1 MICVRRHKQVNKT
14 GNSCANSWWFTNPYR
29 KALPSQRYENKLSV
43 VKLTLSIASGSAG
56 LLHISSLQR
65 QLDVSGDRNCSCR
78 RTMRSCPINIS
89 GKAERTESSL
99 CSGVQMVLCLRESCC
114 AQHHSPSFSPHFLFA
129 PFLTL
134 NRHAQHAAVRAL
146 GASHYVLYGQWV
158 SQWEEQ

>member
-1 MICVRRHKQVNKT
+1 MSDVINKWIRQVIHVQTHAYSRTLTIKRCHRNTMKT
-14 GNSCANSWWFTNPYR
+14 NSLLWNSHSVLRLVALVYFTF
-29 KALPSQRYENKLSV
+29 LPFRSNRMCQV
-43 VKLTLSIASGSAG
+43 
-56 LLHISSLQR
+56 H
-65 QLDVSGDRNCSCR
+65 RNCSCR

-99 CSGVQMVLCLRESCC
+99 CSRVQIVLCLRESCC

-134 NRHAQHAAVRAL
+134 NHHAQHAAVSAL

-158 SQWEEQ
+158 SQWEKQ

>member
-1 MICVRRHKQVNKT
+1 MSGVINKWRRQVIHVQTHADSQTLTIKRCHRNTMK
-14 GNSCANSWWFTNPYR
+14 ANSLLWNSHSVLRLLALVYFTF
-29 KALPSQRYENKLSV
+29 LPFRGNWM
-43 VKLTLSIASGSAG
+43 
-56 LLHISSLQR
+56 R
-65 QLDVSGDRNCSCR
+65 DRNCSCS
-78 RTMRSCPINIS
+78 RTMRSCPIKIS

-134 NRHAQHAAVRAL
+134 NRHAQHAAVSAL

-158 SQWEEQ
+158 SQWEKQ